1 MSNPPSLPQVRENQR
16 RRFADPAMVDRI
28 VKSDEDWRKKRFEAD
43 NLNKLKNLAS
53 KAIGEKMKVR
63 KEQHQQQL
71 ASGGAGGKFRT

>member
-63 KEQHQQQL
+63 KEQQQQQL
-71 ASGGAGGKFRT
+71 ACRGAGGKFGT